1 MDEESVKA
9 AEVLGITAVQ
19 VKDITEA
26 LKEIQKLTG
35 IEVRNSDPKP
45 CNSYQDHV
53 VFKAICCVEAFG
65 PPKRCY
71 R

>member
-26 LKEIQKLTG
+26 LKEIQNLTG
-35 IEVRNSDPKP
+35 IEVGILILN
-45 CNSYQDHV
+45 HV
-53 VFKAICCVEAFG
+53 IPIKNVLF
-65 PPKRCY
+65 
-71 R
+71 